1 MRWSPKFGQVVK
13 SGFCSL
19 GPAPFSVPVA
29 VRLLWLSTDDL
40 PYSGKLH
47 WGQVTKSAM
56 GPLPIILLSPHL
68 YFLPGILQGQE
79 PTLVQA
85 LLPESSD
92 KLPTTLRSGF

>member
-1 MRWSPKFGQVVK
+1 MQCGRLFNLYTVPRLPLLHREGEVHPYDWTGRVRRGWQN
-13 SGFCSL
+13 

-56 GPLPIILLSPHL
+56 GSLPIILLSPHL
-68 YFLPGILQGQE
+68 YFLPGILQG
-79 PTLVQA
+79 
-85 LLPESSD
+85 
-92 KLPTTLRSGF
+92 